1 MLVVQTRT
9 QVQGMPPQVLAR
21 VRAAVRK
28 LRKRIQGQDNGEQVM
43 NGKVKEIMDKEKCC
57 ERTAYRRI
65 VNVSKKSDSDEVKDG
80 YNYSKGQ
87 WV

>member
-1 MLVVQTRT
+1 
-9 QVQGMPPQVLAR
+9 
-21 VRAAVRK
+21 
-28 LRKRIQGQDNGEQVM
+28 M
-43 NGKVKEIMDKEKCC
+43 NDKVKEIMDKEKCC

-65 VNVSKKSDSDEVKDG
+65 VNVGKKSDIDEGKEG

>member
-1 MLVVQTRT
+1 
-9 QVQGMPPQVLAR
+9 
-21 VRAAVRK
+21 
-28 LRKRIQGQDNGEQVM
+28 M
-43 NGKVKEIMDKEKCC
+43 NDKVKEIMDKEKCS

-65 VNVSKKSDSDEVKDG
+65 VNVGKKIDSDEWNDG

>member
-1 MLVVQTRT
+1 
-9 QVQGMPPQVLAR
+9 
-21 VRAAVRK
+21 
-28 LRKRIQGQDNGEQVM
+28 M
-43 NGKVKEIMDKEKCC
+43 NDKVKEIMDKEKCN

-65 VNVSKKSDSDEVKDG
+65 VNGGKKSDSDEGKEG

>member
-1 MLVVQTRT
+1 
-9 QVQGMPPQVLAR
+9 
-21 VRAAVRK
+21 
-28 LRKRIQGQDNGEQVM
+28 M
-43 NGKVKEIMDKEKCC
+43 NDKVKEIMDKEKCC

-65 VNVSKKSDSDEVKDG
+65 VNVVGKKSDSDEGKDG

>member
-1 MLVVQTRT
+1 MADSGKETFC
-9 QVQGMPPQVLAR
+9 
-21 VRAAVRK
+21 K
-28 LRKRIQGQDNGEQVM
+28 KDKVM
-43 NGKVKEIMDKEKCC
+43 NDKVKEIMDKEKCC

-65 VNVSKKSDSDEVKDG
+65 VNVGGKKSDSDEGNDG

>member
-1 MLVVQTRT
+1 
-9 QVQGMPPQVLAR
+9 
-21 VRAAVRK
+21 
-28 LRKRIQGQDNGEQVM
+28 M
-43 NGKVKEIMDKEKCC
+43 NDKVKEIMDKEKCC
-57 ERTAYRRI
+57 ERTAYRCI